1 MRCMLLLH
9 LKQTIY
15 CNSLLYGC
23 RKMHLKELLII
34 CSDTGPR
41 IVTRTR
47 KLCEHII
54 YLTFTGFLL
63 VITLFLNLFC
73 QFSNHLFNTLPPSNL
88 ADSYR
93 RPSRNLWSASQQLL
107 EQPRKL
113 TGKRLFQCAPLTS
126 GTHYH

>member
-1 MRCMLLLH
+1 MLLLH
-9 LKQTIY
+9 LKQTIN

-34 CSDTGPR
+34 CSEHCPQDRYSDSQTL
-41 IVTRTR
+41 RT
-47 KLCEHII
+47 H
-54 YLTFTGFLL
+54 
-63 VITLFLNLFC
+63 
-73 QFSNHLFNTLPPSNL
+73 HLFDFHWLPVSYHVVFKLFSSVFKSLNNLPPSYL
-88 ADSYR
+88 ADIYR

-113 TGKRLFQCAPLTS
+113 TGKRLFQCAPLNC